1 MNFQVFPGA
10 KWKGSYLIKGLGR
23 AQFGLNI
30 RSPEQKQ
37 IVSLCYTHK
46 PLERYQVILQAIFFF
61 FKQNKNKTTECLKA
75 FEKLNGSEPYMVP
88 LFSSEGNMRVRPSF
102 IHVFVY
108 YVFRI
113 VRVSV

>member
-46 PLERYQVILQAIFFF
+46 PIKSYCKQFFF

-102 IHVFVY
+102 IHVYVY

>member
-61 FKQNKNKTTECLKA
+61 LNKIKTKPLSVLK
-75 FEKLNGSEPYMVP
+75 LLRN
-88 LFSSEGNMRVRPSF
+88 
-102 IHVFVY
+102 
-108 YVFRI
+108 
-113 VRVSV
+113 

>member
-46 PLERYQVILQAIFFF
+46 PLECYQVILQAIIIFL
-61 FKQNKNKTTECLKA
+61 NKIKTKPLSVLK
-75 FEKLNGSEPYMVP
+75 LLRN
-88 LFSSEGNMRVRPSF
+88 
-102 IHVFVY
+102 
-108 YVFRI
+108 
-113 VRVSV
+113 